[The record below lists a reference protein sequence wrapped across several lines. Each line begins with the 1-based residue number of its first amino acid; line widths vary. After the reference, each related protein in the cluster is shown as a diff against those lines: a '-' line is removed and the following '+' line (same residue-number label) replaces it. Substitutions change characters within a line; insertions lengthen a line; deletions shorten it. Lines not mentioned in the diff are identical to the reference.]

1 MLVFMR
7 KHAGTWMIKVLLA
20 AIVVVFVFWGVGSW
34 TSQREGRLATVNG
47 EVISQEAYRT
57 AYNRMLDQAR
67 QSFGAGLSDEL
78 LKTLQL
84 PQQALEQLIDRT
96 LLRQSAERLK
106 LRVTDEELARSIRGI
121 EAFKSTGTFDPSRY
135 RQVLSLNRLT
145 PEAYEAGQRES
156 LLIEKLLRV
165 VTDSVKVSEI
175 EAEEWY
181 KWNNST
187 VRVDYVLVDP
197 ERYSKLNVTAE
208 EIAQYFDTHRES
220 YKTEPEVKA
229 RYVLFKPE
237 DYLGKVSVT
246 AEEAREYYDTNPARF
261 EIAPTVEA
269 RHILIRVGADAA
281 PDAVEAARLKI
292 EDILKQVREGKDF
305 AELAK
310 QYSEDGTKDR
320 GGALGA
326 FSRETMVK
334 PFADAAFALKPGEVG
349 EPVRTQFG
357 WHLIKVEKVN
367 EGRTRSFEEAREE
380 IESQLKRERARGLA
394 FDEAEAVYDAATGTG
409 DLAGPVAARKLNMVT
424 TDFFTRRG
432 PVKGLA
438 QAGRFAQTAFEL
450 APGDISEVMELG
462 DSYGIMQVAE
472 TRPSRVPELSEVEAA
487 VRKDLIRDKQVEEAG
502 KDAKAILA
510 DVKAGVSMAQ
520 AAKKIGLAQKATD
533 YFKRSDAVAELGNSA
548 EAVQAAFTLSA
559 GSPLIEEPLKTPKG
573 FLVLRFGERRT
584 PPMEDFPKEKSKI
597 EEQLLQQK
605 KFKAWEAWLEQLRK
619 AGDIER
625 RKDLLNS

>member
-7 KHAGTWMIKVLLA
+7 KHAGTWMIKALLA

-34 TSQREGRLATVNG
+34 TSQDAGRVATVNG

-106 LRVTDEELARSIRGI
+106 LRVTDEELARSIRGM
-121 EAFKSTGTFDPSRY
+121 EAFRSTGTFDPRRY
-135 RQVLSLNRLT
+135 QQVLSLNRLT

-165 VTDSVKVSEI
+165 VTDTVKISEI

-197 ERYSKLNVTAE
+197 ERYSKLSVSAE
-208 EIAQYFDTHRES
+208 EISKYYDGHRET
-220 YKTEPEVKA
+220 YKTEPEAKA

-237 DYLGKVSVT
+237 DYLDKVSLT
-246 AEEAREYYDTNPARF
+246 AEEAREYYDMNPERF
-261 EIAPTVEA
+261 EVAPTVEA

-292 EDILKQVREGKDF
+292 EDVLKQARAGKDF

-310 QYSEDGTKDR
+310 QYSEDGTKER

-326 FSRETMVK
+326 FSREAMVK
-334 PFADAAFALKPGEVG
+334 PFADAAFALK
-349 EPVRTQFG
+349 
-357 WHLIKVEKVN
+357 
-367 EGRTRSFEEAREE
+367 
-380 IESQLKRERARGLA
+380 
-394 FDEAEAVYDAATGTG
+394 
-409 DLAGPVAARKLNMVT
+409 
-424 TDFFTRRG
+424 
-432 PVKGLA
+432 
-438 QAGRFAQTAFEL
+438 AGRDQR
-450 APGDISEVMELG
+450 PGADAVRVASDPGRKSERG
-462 DSYGIMQVAE
+462 AD
-472 TRPSRVPELSEVEAA
+472 PEL
-487 VRKDLIRDKQVEEAG
+487 
-502 KDAKAILA
+502 
-510 DVKAGVSMAQ
+510 
-520 AAKKIGLAQKATD
+520 
-533 YFKRSDAVAELGNSA
+533 
-548 EAVQAAFTLSA
+548 
-559 GSPLIEEPLKTPKG
+559 
-573 FLVLRFGERRT
+573 
-584 PPMEDFPKEKSKI
+584 
-597 EEQLLQQK
+597 
-605 KFKAWEAWLEQLRK
+605 
-619 AGDIER
+619 
-625 RKDLLNS
+625 